1 MYKILALNC
10 LITAYS
16 LSVQYLDGIKFGD
29 YQITIT
35 GMLMS
40 VCFLCISRAKVRT
53 PRACRGVI
61 TELSLAGGEAITRK
75 ATGEHLQLLRPAVR
89 LASVCAPHCHHGV
102 HHKLVAPSRTVCLFP
117 AIPFVK
123 LNLST
128 GEK

>member
-40 VCFLCISRAKVRT
+40 VCFLCISRAKVRIHCT
-53 PRACRGVI
+53 RRDI
-61 TELSLAGGEAITRK
+61 LTDFSLARGEVVTR
-75 ATGEHLQLLRPAVR
+75 TTIGEYLQLLRPAVC
-89 LASVCAPHCHHGV
+89 LASVRTPHRHHGL
-102 HHKLVAPSRTVCLFP
+102 HYQLVPSPGTVRISS

-128 GEK
+128 DEK

>member
-53 PRACRGVI
+53 PRICKDI
-61 TELSLAGGEAITRK
+61 PTESSSAGGEVITGE
-75 ATGEHLQLLRPAVR
+75 AAGEHLQLLRSPIRLTPVR
-89 LASVCAPHCHHGV
+89 APHCHHGV
-102 HHKLVAPSRTVCLFP
+102 HHQLVSSPRTVR
-117 AIPFVK
+117 PFSTPPFII
-123 LNLST
+123 LSLSI
-128 GEK
+128 GEM